1 MNNKKFT
8 DKESAKAFLKE
19 TEKPFKLKI
28 VCAIVAVAVLVLMIL
43 ADSVWHPAL
52 TADTVLA
59 VRYCNSNS
67 VRRIGVPEWP
77 GRTSGS
83 CYYRNSASIH
93 ES

>member
-43 ADSVWHPAL
+43 VDSVWHMVFEEVDYLMLSVGTSYEPL
-52 TADTVLA
+52 VL
-59 VRYCNSNS
+59 NISLLKPK
-67 VRRIGVPEWP
+67 RILFL
-77 GRTSGS
+77 
-83 CYYRNSASIH
+83 
-93 ES
+93 

>member
-43 ADSVWHPAL
+43 VCCIVD
-52 TADTVLA
+52 
-59 VRYCNSNS
+59 
-67 VRRIGVPEWP
+67 I
-77 GRTSGS
+77 
-83 CYYRNSASIH
+83 
-93 ES
+93 